1 LMGQDICKE
10 NEDDVVLTPFFSG
23 YIGHLA

>member
-10 NEDDVVLTPFFSG
+10 NEDDVVLTFSPPDK
-23 YIGHLA
+23 LVF